1 MDIIIAL
8 TAHEDRL
15 TLIHADQHF
24 ASIAKVRPGL
34 AMIRIDQP

>member
-8 TAHEDRL
+8 TAHEHRL
-15 TLIHADQHF
+15 TLIHADQDF
-24 ASIAKVRPGL
+24 ASIANVRPGL